1 MAVIKTGAIF
11 KTLRFDGTSLGT
23 GGVLSSDYGV
33 YITGEAVFNAPT
45 RRVNM
50 IQIPGRNGLFAQ
62 DEGSFDNLTI
72 TYPAGMFGVSEADFA
87 TNIAAFRNALC
98 SRIGYCRLEDEYNPD
113 EFRMAVYK
121 DGLEVTPATLKAG
134 EFTISFE
141 CKPQRWLKSG
151 ESKIVLPNGSIL
163 TNPTL
168 FASSPLFEVVGYGT
182 IGMTSGGVTQSID
195 VVHMDTGDV
204 ILGEPVSAIFRASQA
219 INEVQAIDTSILNTG
234 DGINIASAIMRYSLV
249 RGIGTTVEATS
260 ITNSSGNANAYIS
273 GLIFYFDFG
282 ELTFAKGTTATK
294 THTATLNYKVNGSS
308 ITKNVT
314 ITLTFDGS
322 SSLTVTATTAPTNM
336 GFGVELGEPTG
347 HSTMQ
352 NSGTTFIDCETGLCW
367 QDVNGTLA
375 SADSY
380 VNLPIEL
387 PKLAPNATTGFSK
400 PNTITSLKITPRWW
414 RV

>member
-1 MAVIKTGAIF
+1 MAVNRTGAIF
-11 KTLRFDGTSLGT
+11 KSLTFDGIDSRQ
-23 GGVLSSDYGV
+23 YGI

-45 RRVNM
+45 RRVNL
-50 IQIPGRNGLFAQ
+50 IQIAGRNGLFAQ
-62 DEGSFDNLTI
+62 DEGTFDNITV
-72 TYPAGMFGVSEADFA
+72 TYPAGCYATTEADFTA
-87 TNIAAFRNALC
+87 AISAFRNALC
-98 SRIGYCRLEDEYNPD
+98 SRVGYKRLEDDYNSDEY
-113 EFRMAVYK
+113 RMAVYK
-121 DGLEVTPATLKAG
+121 DGLEVTPSQLKAG

-151 ESKIVLPNGSIL
+151 EMQFNIPNGGIL

-204 ILGEPVSAIFRASQA
+204 ILGEPVSATFRASQA
-219 INEVQAIDTSILNTG
+219 INEVQAIDTSMLNTG
-234 DGINIASAIMRYSLV
+234 DGINIASALMRYSLV

-282 ELTFAKGTTATK
+282 ALTFVNGTSATK

-308 ITKNVT
+308 LTKSVT

-322 SSLTVTATTAPTNM
+322 STLTVTATTAPSNM

-347 HSTMQ
+347 YSTKQ
-352 NSGTTFIDCETGLCW
+352 NQGTTYIDCETGLCW

-387 PKLAPNATTGFSK
+387 PKLAPNATTGFSM
-400 PNTITSLKITPRWW
+400 PNTITSLKATPRWW

>member
-1 MAVIKTGAIF
+1 MAVNRTGAIF
-11 KTLRFDGTSLGT
+11 KSLTFDGIDSRQ
-23 GGVLSSDYGV
+23 YGI

-45 RRVNM
+45 RRVNL
-50 IQIPGRNGLFAQ
+50 IQIAGRNGLFAQ
-62 DEGSFDNLTI
+62 DEGTFDNITI
-72 TYPAGMFGVSEADFA
+72 TYPAGCYATTEADFA
-87 TNIAAFRNALC
+87 AAISAFRNALC
-98 SRIGYCRLEDEYNPD
+98 SRVGYKRLEDDYNSDEY
-113 EFRMAVYK
+113 RMAVYK
-121 DGLEVTPATLKAG
+121 DGLEVTPSQLKAG

-219 INEVQAIDTSILNTG
+219 INEVQAIDTSMLNTG

-322 SSLTVTATTAPTNM
+322 SSLTVTATTAPTDM

-347 HSTMQ
+347 YSTKQ

-400 PNTITSLKITPRWW
+400 PNTITSLKVTPRWW